1 MILTGA
7 LKPGEK
13 VFSVREMSQML
24 AINPNTIQKAF
35 RELES
40 EGYICSVQ
48 GKGSFVAE
56 DAANKTELVAD
67 QLKQQLNE
75 IIREFIFWRIPV
87 DVPLSIIKEAY
98 AVTGHSC
105 NK

>member
-1 MILTGA
+1 MC
-7 LKPGEK
+7 
-13 VFSVREMSQML
+13 SVREMAQML

-40 EGYICSVQ
+40 EGYIRSVQ

-56 DAANKTELVAD
+56 DAAGKMELMAN

-75 IIREFIFWRIPV
+75 IVREFIFWRIPEE
-87 DVPLSIIKEAY
+87 VPLLIIKEAY
-98 AVTGHSC
+98 NTSGEVMS
-105 NK
+105 

>member
-1 MILTGA
+1 MY
-7 LKPGEK
+7 
-13 VFSVREMSQML
+13 SVREMAQML

-40 EGYICSVQ
+40 EGYIYSVQ

-56 DAANKTELVAD
+56 DAPNKAESSVN

-75 IIREFIFWRIPV
+75 IIGEFIFWQIPV
-87 DVPLSIIKEAY
+87 EVPLSIIKEAY